1 MKRDETFI
9 KLSRK
14 ILNWRWYEDG
24 NTFRVFI
31 HLLLTANVESHDFR
45 DITVPRGSVITSYGK
60 LASDLGMSVQNVRT
74 ALDHL
79 KATGEVTSKQHSKFS
94 MISIVNYDLYQ
105 AKVTGNQQAINKQLT
120 SNQQQYKNDKNDK
133 EKKEYIYMPTAVENS
148 PVENLE
154 AYGNLYLSPSQYD
167 TLEGMCGTDII
178 DYIDRVSDWLSMN
191 PKPKESHYAV
201 IKKFIENDRK

>member
-14 ILNWRWYEDG
+14 ILNWRWYEDS

-31 HLLLTANVESHDFR
+31 HLLLTANIESHDFR

-60 LASDLGMSVQNVRT
+60 LASELGMSVQNVRT

-79 KATGEVTSKQHSKFS
+79 KSTGEVTSKQHSKFS

-105 AKVTGNQQAINKQLT
+105 AKVTGNQQATNKQLT
-120 SNQQQYKNDKNDK
+120 SNQQQYKNDNNEK
-133 EKKEYIYMPTAVENS
+133 ERKEYIYMPKAVENS
-148 PVENLE
+148 SVENLE
-154 AYGNLYLSPSQYD
+154 AYGNLYLSQSQFSI
-167 TLEGMCGTDII
+167 LEGMCGTEII
-178 DYIDRVSDWLSMN
+178 SYIDRVSDWLSQN